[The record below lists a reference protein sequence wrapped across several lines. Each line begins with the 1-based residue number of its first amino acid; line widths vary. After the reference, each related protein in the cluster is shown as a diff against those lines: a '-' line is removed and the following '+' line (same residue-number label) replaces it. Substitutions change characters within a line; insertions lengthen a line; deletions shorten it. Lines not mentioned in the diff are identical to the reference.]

1 MLRIDRLAVA
11 FRGQEVVSDVT
22 FELPSGEVGCI
33 LGPSGCGKSTLL
45 RAIAGFETPSK
56 GAITWKNETL
66 STARAAVAPEKRRI
80 GMVFQDLA
88 LFPHLNLSQNIG
100 FGLYRL
106 DTRKK
111 NERIRELIE
120 LFGLTGLDRR
130 QPHELSG
137 GEQQRVA
144 LARAMAPKP
153 RLLLM
158 DEAFSNL
165 DVELRLALLPE
176 VRKILAHERM
186 SAIAVTHDQ
195 NEAFAIAD
203 KVGVMHRGQIRQWD
217 DPYSIYHRPKTRFI
231 AEFIG
236 EGELIPAQ
244 KSGIDTLRTAIGEF
258 CIANGDRIASDRT
271 VQLLIR
277 PDDIVY
283 CKDGTFSGEIQKI
296 DFRGASHHYRVQ
308 LPDGTVL
315 ICLASSHNR
324 HKVGDT
330 ISMKP
335 KLQHLIVFDEE
346 YSTSIDL
353 AATSD

>member
-1 MLRIDRLAVA
+1 MLCIDRLAVT
-11 FRGQEVVSDVT
+11 FREQEIISDVT
-22 FELPSGEVGCI
+22 FQLQSGEVGCI

-45 RAIAGFETPSK
+45 RTIAGFETPSK
-56 GAITWKNETL
+56 GAIKWKGEVL
-66 STARAAVAPEKRRI
+66 SAAHFAIAPEKRRI

-106 DTRKK
+106 DTQKK
-111 NERIRELIE
+111 NARIRELIE
-120 LFGLTGLDRR
+120 LFGLTGLDQR

-165 DVELRLALLPE
+165 DAELRLALLPE
-176 VRKILAHERM
+176 VRKILAHEQM
-186 SAIAVTHDQ
+186 SSIAVTHDQ

-203 KVGVMHRGQIRQWD
+203 KVGVMNQGQIKQWD
-217 DPYSIYHRPKTRFI
+217 EPYSIYHRPNTRFI

-236 EGELIPAQ
+236 EGELIAAQ
-244 KSGIDTLRTAIGEF
+244 KSGKNTLRTAIGEF
-258 CIANGDRIASDRT
+258 RTVNADRIASDRT

-283 CKDGTFSGEIQKI
+283 SKDGDFAGEILNI

-308 LPDGTVL
+308 LPDGTML

-324 HKVGDT
+324 HKIGDT
-330 ISMKP
+330 ITMKA

-346 YSTSIDL
+346 RSTSIDL